1 MLSVFVF
8 LPAVG
13 ALLIATLPRHR
24 RADARWIALFF
35 STITFIVGIVIFARL
50 DHAAEGY
57 QLVDQFEWI
66 RGSDTGFAVQYVL
79 GVDGLSAPL
88 VLLTGLL
95 GLASVLVSWRVDKR
109 VKEYFAWLLVL
120 ETAVAGV
127 FTSLDLIQFFFFWEL
142 ELLPMYMLISIWGSG
157 RPRYSAM
164 KFLLFTMA
172 GSALML
178 AGFLVLGLQA
188 GTFDIAVLTANPPT
202 EALVPLSVVF
212 WLIIVAFLIK
222 LPVFPVHTW
231 LPDAHTDAPT
241 AVSVMLAGVLLKMGG
256 YGILRI
262 VLPILPG
269 EAQDFRVI
277 LAAIAAFSVIY
288 GAVLTLQQRDLKRL
302 VAYSSVSH
310 MGYVL
315 LGVSAM
321 GAAGLSGAALQMFS
335 HGVITG
341 LLFIV
346 VGVMYD
352 RTHTRQIS
360 DMSGLLHQMP
370 LLGLVAIIAGFA
382 ALGLP
387 ALSGFVA
394 EFAVFAGTLQVHP
407 AATIISVF
415 GVVLAAGY
423 ILWAVQRVFTGPA
436 DERWSG
442 LGDATEWYE
451 LAAMAAMLVFIIG
464 VGVYPRLL
472 TDVVELGIEPI
483 AQIVQAAA

>member
-1 MLSVFVF
+1 MLSVFVL

-13 ALLIATLPRHR
+13 ALIIATLPRAR
-24 RADARWIALFF
+24 TGDARWIALFF
-35 STITFIVGIVIFARL
+35 STITFVLGIVIFARL
-50 DHAAEGY
+50 DRAAEGY
-57 QLVDQFEWI
+57 QLIDRFDWI
-66 RGSDTGFAVQYVL
+66 RAGDTGFAVQYVL

-95 GLASVLVSWRVDKR
+95 GLASVLVSWRIDKR
-109 VKEYFAWLLVL
+109 VKEYFAWLLIL

-127 FTSLDLIQFFFFWEL
+127 FLSLDLIQFFFFWEL

-188 GTFDIAVLTANPPT
+188 GTFDIAALTANPPT
-202 EALVPLSVVF
+202 EALVPLSFVF
-212 WLIIVAFLIK
+212 WLIIAAFLVK
-222 LPVFPVHTW
+222 LPVFPLHSW

-277 LAAIAAFSVIY
+277 LALIAAVTVIY
-288 GAVLTLQQRDLKRL
+288 GAILTLQQRDLKRL

-346 VGVMYD
+346 VGLMYD

-360 DMSGLLHQMP
+360 DLSGLLHQMP

-394 EFAVFAGTLQVHP
+394 EFAVFAGSLQVHP

-423 ILWAVQRVFTGPA
+423 ILWAVQRVFTGPV
-436 DERWSG
+436 DERWTG
-442 LGDATEWYE
+442 LGDATEWWE
-451 LAAMAAMLVFIIG
+451 LAAMGAMLVFVIG

-483 AQIVQAAA
+483 ALIVQAAA

>member
-1 MLSVFVF
+1 MLSVFVL
-8 LPAVG
+8 LPALG
-13 ALLIATLPRHR
+13 ALLIATLPRAR
-24 RADARWIALFF
+24 VGDARWIALFF
-35 STITFIVGIVIFARL
+35 SAVTFVLGLVIFARL
-50 DHAAEGY
+50 DRAAEGY
-57 QLVDQFEWI
+57 QLVDRFEWI
-66 RGSDTGFAVQYVL
+66 RAGDTGFAVQYAL

-88 VLLTGLL
+88 VVLTGLL
-95 GLASVLVSWRVDKR
+95 GLAAVLVSWRIQLR
-109 VKEYFAWLLVL
+109 VKEYFAWLLIL

-127 FTSLDLIQFFFFWEL
+127 FLSLDLIQFFFFWEL
-142 ELLPMYMLISIWGSG
+142 ELIPMYMLISIWGSG

-178 AGFLVLGLQA
+178 AGFLVLGLEA
-188 GTFDIAVLTANPPT
+188 GTFDIGVLTAEPPA

-212 WLIIVAFLIK
+212 WLILIAFLVK

-269 EAQDFRVI
+269 EAQTFQVL

-352 RTHTRQIS
+352 RTHTRQIPELG
-360 DMSGLLHQMP
+360 GLLHQMP
-370 LLGLVAIIAGFA
+370 VLGLVAVIAGFA

-387 ALSGFVA
+387 ALIGFVA
-394 EFAVFAGTLQVHP
+394 EFAVFAGSLQAHP

-423 ILWAVQRVFTGPA
+423 ILWAVQRVFTGPVN
-436 DERWSG
+436 ERWSS

-464 VGVYPRLL
+464 LGVYPRLL

-483 AQIVQAAA
+483 ALIVQAAA

>member
-1 MLSVFVF
+1 MLSVFVL

-13 ALLIATLPRHR
+13 ALIIATLPRAR
-24 RADARWIALFF
+24 TGDARWIALFF
-35 STITFIVGIVIFARL
+35 STVTFVLGIVIFARL
-50 DHAAEGY
+50 DRAAEGY
-57 QLVDQFEWI
+57 QLVDRFDWI
-66 RGSDTGFAVQYVL
+66 RAGDTGFAVQYVL

-95 GLASVLVSWRVDKR
+95 GLASVLVSWRIDKR
-109 VKEYFAWLLVL
+109 VKEYFAWLLIL

-127 FTSLDLIQFFFFWEL
+127 FLSLDLIQFFFFWEL

-188 GTFDIAVLTANPPT
+188 GTFDIAALTANPPT
-202 EALVPLSVVF
+202 EALVPLSFVF
-212 WLIIVAFLIK
+212 WLIIAAFLVK
-222 LPVFPVHTW
+222 LPVFPLHSW

-277 LAAIAAFSVIY
+277 LALIAAVTVIY
-288 GAVLTLQQRDLKRL
+288 GAILTLQQRDLKRL

-346 VGVMYD
+346 VGLMYD

-360 DMSGLLHQMP
+360 DLSGLLHQMP

-423 ILWAVQRVFTGPA
+423 ILWAVQRVFTGPV
-436 DERWSG
+436 DERWTG
-442 LGDATEWYE
+442 LGDATEWWE
-451 LAAMAAMLVFIIG
+451 LAAMGAMLVFVVG

-483 AQIVQAAA
+483 ALIVQAAA